1 MPTWSMLLL
10 PTTGRMGTDCRRPLH
25 PVHCYRI
32 ELHQGKESTVL
43 ANSHEHKKT
52 APEQAIL
59 CRVCCAAITTPG
71 QGMAKDGLHEHVFFN
86 PAGIAFEIRCYKRA
100 PGCLIRGEPTAAF
113 SWFDGYNWQY
123 ALCSTCLTHLGW
135 WFTTRQDS
143 FFGLI
148 ANRLME

>member
-1 MPTWSMLLL
+1 METDSSRLLY
-10 PTTGRMGTDCRRPLH
+10 

-32 ELHQGKESTVL
+32 ELRQGKKSTVL
-43 ANSHEHKKT
+43 PNPRDHKKLS
-52 APEQAIL
+52 PEKAIL
-59 CRVCCAAITTPG
+59 CRVCCDAITTPRE
-71 QGMAKDGLHEHVFFN
+71 GMAKNGLHKHVFFN
-86 PAGIAFEIRCYKRA
+86 PAGIAFEIHCYKRA
-100 PGCLIRGEPTAAF
+100 PGCLIQGEPTADF

-135 WFTTRQDS
+135 WFTARSDS